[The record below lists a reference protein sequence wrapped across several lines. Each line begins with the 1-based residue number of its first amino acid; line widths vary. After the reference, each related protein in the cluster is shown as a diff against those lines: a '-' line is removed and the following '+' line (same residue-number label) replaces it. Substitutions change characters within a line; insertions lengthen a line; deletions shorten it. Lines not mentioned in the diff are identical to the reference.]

1 MRARHWVE
9 AARPKTLPASV
20 APVLVA
26 AGYAILRDTFV
37 LGPVV
42 IALCVSI
49 LLQIGVN
56 LANDYFDFVGG
67 HDTEARLGPRRAA
80 ASGLIP
86 PRRLLGAT
94 IVVLAAAALLI
105 VLLVLRAGLPILL
118 AGVAAIISAVAYSGG
133 PFPLAAHGLG
143 ELFVFIFFGP
153 VAVMGSY
160 YVQALTVDRTIALL
174 AVGPGA
180 LAAAILVV
188 NNHRDR
194 AEDERTGKRTLAVQ
208 WGERASLAE
217 YGALLAVAFLAVAGV
232 DALGRWR
239 LAFIALVPSVIGLV
253 RDVAGGAR
261 AAALNRTLAGTARLC
276 LTYCAILFGALVA
289 ARVF

>member
-9 AARPKTLPASV
+9 ATRPKTLPASV
-20 APVLVA
+20 APILVA
-26 AGYAILRDTFV
+26 IGYAILRDTFV

-67 HDTEARLGPRRAA
+67 HDTDARLGPRRAA
-80 ASGLIP
+80 SSGLIP
-86 PRRLLGAT
+86 PRQLLTAT
-94 IVVLAAAALLI
+94 VVVLAAAAVLI
-105 VLLVLRAGLPILL
+105 VLLVLRAGTPILI
-118 AGVAAIISAVAYSGG
+118 AGVAAVISAVAYSGG

-143 ELFVFIFFGP
+143 ELFVFLFFGP

-194 AEDERTGKRTLAVQ
+194 AEDERTGKRTLAVR
-208 WGERASLAE
+208 WGEWGSRVE
-217 YGALLAVAFLAVAGV
+217 YGALLLVAFVSAAAV
-232 DALGRWR
+232 DELGWWR
-239 LAFIALVPSVIGLV
+239 LALLIPAPSAVGLM
-253 RDVAGGAR
+253 RDVGGGVR
-261 AAALNRTLAGTARLC
+261 GTALNRTLAGTARLC
-276 LTYCAILFGALVA
+276 LAYCAILFGALVA
-289 ARVF
+289 ARVV